1 MFNNQNHE
9 SGAGVNSQNVG
20 GLGQDPRL
28 SQVDPLKLKII
39 QEIAEKSKSKSVEEM
54 LPQIM
59 KINQELQ
66 ARNIS
71 FSKEET
77 ALLMDIIEK
86 SLPPKDKMKF
96 NMLKGFMK

>member
-1 MFNNQNHE
+1 MFNNNFNNQTPKAANTT
-9 SGAGVNSQNVG
+9 GFDT
-20 GLGQDPRL
+20 DPRL

-39 QEIAEKSKSKSVEEM
+39 REIAEKSKGRSVEEM
-54 LPQIM
+54 LPKIM
-59 KINQELQ
+59 KVNQELQ
-66 ARNIS
+66 SRNIS

-77 ALLMDIIEK
+77 ALLMDIIEN